1 MITDNMFTSENFI
14 AIVDIN
20 NETGYQVTLSLQGNN
35 IRIDWG
41 DGHI

>member
-20 NETGYQVTLSLQGNN
+20 NETGCQVTLPLQENN

>member
-1 MITDNMFTSENFI
+1 MITDDMFTSENFI

-20 NETGYQVTLSLQGNN
+20 NETGYQVTLPLQENN

>member
-1 MITDNMFTSENFI
+1 MITDDMFTSENFI
-14 AIVDIN
+14 ATVNIN
-20 NETGYQVTLSLQGNN
+20 NETGYQITLPLQGEK

>member
-1 MITDNMFTSENFI
+1 MITDDMFTSENFI

-20 NETGYQVTLSLQGNN
+20 NETGYQVTLPLQGNN
-35 IRIDWG
+35 ISIDWG